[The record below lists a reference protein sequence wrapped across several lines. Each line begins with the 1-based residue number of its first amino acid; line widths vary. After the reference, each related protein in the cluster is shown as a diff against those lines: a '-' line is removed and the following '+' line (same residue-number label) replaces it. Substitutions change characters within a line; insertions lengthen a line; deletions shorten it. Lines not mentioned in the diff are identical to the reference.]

1 MFQNMPLLSL
11 TYLTLITVAF
21 VLEYLPKTPETYS
34 EHLETSN
41 YDRAFYKIF
50 NGWKLYHN
58 TVSYGYHI
66 VNDIFAILV
75 IYSLLKINQS
85 KLIEINTT
93 IWLNL
98 FAGPK

>member
-1 MFQNMPLLSL
+1 MPLLSL

-21 VLEYLPKTPETYS
+21 VLEYLPKTPGTYS
-34 EHLETSN
+34 KHLETSN
-41 YDRAFYKIF
+41 YDRAFCKIV
-50 NGWKLYHN
+50 NGRKLYHD

-93 IWLNL
+93 IQQRLRTKYNCS
-98 FAGPK
+98 